1 MEQVLLSQ
9 MVVATEIAMVVG
21 EDDEGVFELPVVFQ
35 GLNHTPD
42 VVVELF
48 DEAHVNRTNLAHDL
62 VPRKS
67 L

>member
-1 MEQVLLSQ
+1 
-9 MVVATEIAMVVG
+9 MVVG